1 MISLLARIFIKNRDD
16 VHDPDV
22 RSAYGTLCSIVGI
35 CFNVLLFAGKFFA
48 GTVTG
53 SVAITADAFN
63 NLSDAGSSIIT
74 LIGFRFAGQEPDT
87 EHPFGH
93 GRIEYLAGLL
103 VSLLIIIMGFELA
116 KSSVAKIIHPESVDT
131 SAVAFVI
138 LIVSIAVKAYMFFYN
153 SSTAKRID
161 SAAMNATAMDS
172 FSDSMATSV
181 VLITMIIAKFT
192 GLNLD
197 AFGGIAVSLFILYTG
212 FSAAKETISPLLG
225 QPPTREFVQQVLD
238 IVLSHKEIVGT
249 HDLVV
254 HDYGPGRV
262 MISLHAEVPGN
273 GNIFELHDVIDCAE
287 TELHDKLGCE
297 AVIHMD
303 PIAVDDEAVSAMKA
317 RVIKLVHEIDEKI
330 TIHDFRMV
338 QGPTH
343 TNLVFDMVV
352 PPKFHLSGS
361 EVKEQMEEKVR
372 DLQDGNYYAVIKVDQ
387 MYV

>member
-1 MISLLARIFIKNRDD
+1 MISLLSGLFIKDREN
-16 VHDPDV
+16 VNDPGV
-22 RSAYGTLCSIVGI
+22 RQAYGMLCSIVGI
-35 CFNVLLFAGKFFA
+35 IFNILLFTGKFLA
-48 GTVTG
+48 GTMTG

-74 LIGFRFAGQEPDT
+74 LLGFRLAGQEPDT

-103 VSLLIIIMGFELA
+103 VSIFIIIMGFDLA
-116 KSSVAKIIHPESVDT
+116 KSSLSKLIHPETVES
-131 SAVAFVI
+131 SLVAFAV
-138 LIVSIAVKAYMFFYN
+138 LIASISVKAYMFFYN
-153 SSTAKRID
+153 SSTGKRIN
-161 SAAMNATAMDS
+161 SAAMHATAMDS
-172 FSDSMATSV
+172 FSDSLATSV
-181 VLITMIIAKFT
+181 VLITMIINRFT

-197 AFGGIAVSLFILYTG
+197 AIGGMAVSLFILYTG
-212 FSAAKETISPLLG
+212 INAAKDTVSPLLG
-225 QPPTREFVQQVLD
+225 QPPTKEFVQQVLD

-273 GNIFELHDVIDCAE
+273 GDIFELHDVIDQAE
-287 TELHDKLGCE
+287 NELREKLGCE

-303 PIAVDDEAVSAMKA
+303 PIAVDDDAVRMMKA
-317 RVIKLVHEIDEKI
+317 RVIKLVQEIDTKI

-361 EVKEQMEEKVR
+361 EVRSQMEQKVR
-372 DLQDGNYYAVIKVDQ
+372 DMPDSNYFAVIKVDQ

>member
-1 MISLLARIFIKNRDD
+1 MISLLAGIFIKNRENL
-16 VHDPDV
+16 HDQQV
-22 RSAYGTLCSIVGI
+22 RQAYGTLCSIVGI
-35 CFNVLLFAGKFFA
+35 CFNIFLFAGKFFA
-48 GTVTG
+48 GTITG

-74 LIGFRFAGQEPDT
+74 LIGFRVAGQEPDT

-93 GRIEYLAGLL
+93 GRIEYIAGLI
-103 VSLLIIIMGFELA
+103 VSILIILMGFELA
-116 KSSVAKIIHPESVDT
+116 KSSIAKIIHPEAVDT
-131 SAVAFVI
+131 SMAAFII
-138 LIVSIAVKAYMFFYN
+138 LAVSIAVKAYMYYYN
-153 SSTAKRID
+153 HSTGQKID
-161 SAAMNATAMDS
+161 SSAMKATAMDS
-172 FSDSMATSV
+172 FSDSLATTV
-181 VLITMIIAKFT
+181 VLISMLITKFT
-192 GLNLD
+192 GLNVD
-197 AFGGIAVSLFILYTG
+197 AFGGIAVSLFIIYTG
-212 FSAAKETISPLLG
+212 INAAKDTLSPLLG
-225 QPPTREFVQQVLD
+225 QPPTREFVGQVLS

-273 GNIFELHDVIDCAE
+273 GNIFELHDVIDQAE
-287 TELHDKLGCE
+287 NELHEKLGCE

-303 PIAVDDEAVSAMKA
+303 PIAVDDAAVKEMKE
-317 RVIKLVHEIDEKI
+317 RVMALVREIDTKI

-352 PPKFHLSGS
+352 PPKFRLSGS
-361 EVKEQMEEKVR
+361 EVKGLMEKKVR
-372 DLQDGNYYAVIKVDQ
+372 DMQGGTYFAVIKVDQ